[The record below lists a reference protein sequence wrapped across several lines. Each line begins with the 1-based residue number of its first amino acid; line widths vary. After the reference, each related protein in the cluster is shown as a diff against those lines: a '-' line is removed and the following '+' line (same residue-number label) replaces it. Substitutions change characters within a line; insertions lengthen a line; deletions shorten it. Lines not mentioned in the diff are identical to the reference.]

1 MKVRDYMSPDPIT
14 IEQDQ
19 NLRDA
24 YLLMRRHGIRHLP
37 VIDIY
42 DRIFGIVS
50 RNDLYRAIGLHE
62 SRDLDDH
69 LDRLERLWAQDVMI
83 SPAYSVNEADD
94 LIVVVD
100 VMLTNKVG
108 ALPVV
113 DDDRR
118 VVGIISEIDL
128 LRILKDLLVAG
139 ARPAPRSA
147 STGTP

>member
-1 MKVRDYMSPDPIT
+1 MLVRDYMTPDPVT

-24 YLLMRRHGIRHLP
+24 YLLMKRHGIRHLP

-42 DRIFGIVS
+42 DRILGIVS
-50 RNDLYRAIGLHE
+50 RNDLHRAIGLQE

-83 SPAYSVNEADD
+83 SPAHSVNANDHLTVAID
-94 LIVVVD
+94 L
-100 VMLTNKVG
+100 MLTAKVG
-108 ALPVV
+108 ALPVI

-128 LRILKDLLVAG
+128 LRLLKDLLASSARPEPGRGPAG
-139 ARPAPRSA
+139 AA
-147 STGTP
+147 

>member
-1 MKVRDYMSPDPIT
+1 MKVRDYMSPGPVT

-42 DRIFGIVS
+42 DRILGIVS
-50 RNDLYRAIGLHE
+50 RNDLYRAIGLQE
-62 SRDLDDH
+62 SRDLEDH

-83 SPAYSVNEADD
+83 SPAYSVNASDD
-94 LIVVVD
+94 LIVAVD
-100 VMLTNKVG
+100 LMLQNKVG

-113 DDDRR
+113 DNDRR

-128 LRILKDLLVAG
+128 LRILRDLLAAG
-139 ARPAPRSA
+139 VRPAPRHGSTEA
-147 STGTP
+147 S